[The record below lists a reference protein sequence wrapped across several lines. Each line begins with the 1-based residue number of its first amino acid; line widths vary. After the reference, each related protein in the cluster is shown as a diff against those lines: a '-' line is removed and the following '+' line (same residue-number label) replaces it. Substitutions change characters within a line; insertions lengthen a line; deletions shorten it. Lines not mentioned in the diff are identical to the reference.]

1 MAGRST
7 ALADWYPWIR
17 PVYRHVPG
25 WVSSFK
31 SNVAHLFKLEAKLWL
46 SLYEDAKGKA
56 ESGKLNPSKL
66 ARSLFSSQMTETIER
81 RLLQRHDRARRDR
94 KIQGFTDSARTRF

>member
-25 WVSSFK
+25 WLNSFK
-31 SNVAHLFKLEAKLWL
+31 SSVARLFKLEAKLWL
-46 SLYEDAKGKA
+46 SLYEEAKDKA
-56 ESGKLNPSKL
+56 ESGKLNPSQL
-66 ARSLFSSQMTETIER
+66 ARSFFSSQMTETMER
-81 RLLQRHDRARRDR
+81 RFLQRHDQARRDR
-94 KIQGFTDSARTRF
+94 KIQGCTDSARTRF